1 MSPVE
6 EFAGGRSGKFLSL
19 AFCAA
24 VFLCAAF
31 AFSPRAIPEFPATGL
46 RIETVLVLAAA
57 RAGERLVAAGER
69 GRIFLSD
76 DEGKTWRAAHSPV
89 EATLTALH
97 FQDARNGW
105 AVGHDA
111 VILHTG
117 DGGETWRLVH
127 SAPQEERPLLDVY
140 FRDALHGVA
149 VGAYGAFLETRDGG
163 RTWTPRRILED
174 DPHLNALAPAAGGRL
189 LIAGEAGTLLASPD
203 GGTRWMPLAPPYRGS
218 FFGVLAPG
226 AEDLIAFG
234 LRGNVW
240 HSPDLGRTWS
250 PVAIPSQASLL
261 GGRVLAPGSA
271 VLVGQDATLLVTR
284 DGGRSFELRRE
295 ASGAALAA
303 VLPAANGDLLVFGE
317 RGVTRLA
324 GGVQP

>member
-1 MSPVE
+1 MSALK
-6 EFAGGRSGKFLSL
+6 EFAGRGCGRLLGL

-24 VFLCAAF
+24 VFLAAVF

-76 DEGKTWRAAHSPV
+76 DDGRSWRAAHSPV

-111 VILHTG
+111 AILRTR
-117 DGGETWRLVH
+117 DAGETWQVVRI
-127 SAPQEERPLLDVY
+127 APQEERPLLDVY
-140 FRDALHGVA
+140 FRDALHGFA
-149 VGAYGAFLETRDGG
+149 VGAYGAFLETHDGG
-163 RTWTPRRILED
+163 RTWSSRQIIED
-174 DPHLNALAPAAGGRL
+174 DRHLNALAPAAGGL
-189 LIAGEAGTLLASPD
+189 LIAGESGTVLSSPD
-203 GGTRWMPLAPPYRGS
+203 GGAHWMPLAPPYRGS

-226 AEDLIAFG
+226 GDDLIAFG

-240 HSPDLGRTWS
+240 HSPDLGGTWS
-250 PVAIPSQASLL
+250 AVANPSQASLM

-271 VLVGQDATLLVTR
+271 VLVGQDGTLLVTR
-284 DGGRSFELRRE
+284 DGGRSLGLRRE
-295 ASGAALAA
+295 ASGAAFAA
-303 VLPAANGDLLVFGE
+303 VLPAANGDLLAFGE
-317 RGVTRLA
+317 RGVTRLPA
-324 GGVQP
+324 AARP